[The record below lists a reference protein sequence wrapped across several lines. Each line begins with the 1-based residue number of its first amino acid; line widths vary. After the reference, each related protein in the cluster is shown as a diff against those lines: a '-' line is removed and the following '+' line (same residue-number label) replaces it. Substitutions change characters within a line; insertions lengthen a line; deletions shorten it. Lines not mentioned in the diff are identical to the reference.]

1 MIKEEIKR
9 LQMELDDVNENIR
22 SKEKEI
28 MELEHD
34 IEISKKIARTIEE
47 IISRLEDKLY
57 D

>member
-9 LQMELDDVNENIR
+9 LEMELDDVNEIIHN
-22 SKEKEI
+22 KEKEM

-34 IEISKKIARTIEE
+34 IEIAKKKASAIEE

>member
-22 SKEKEI
+22 NKEKEM

-34 IEISKKIARTIEE
+34 IEISKKIARTIED

>member
-9 LQMELDDVNENIR
+9 LQMELDDINENIR
-22 SKEKEI
+22 NKEKEM

-34 IEISKKIARTIEE
+34 IEIAKKIVNAIDD